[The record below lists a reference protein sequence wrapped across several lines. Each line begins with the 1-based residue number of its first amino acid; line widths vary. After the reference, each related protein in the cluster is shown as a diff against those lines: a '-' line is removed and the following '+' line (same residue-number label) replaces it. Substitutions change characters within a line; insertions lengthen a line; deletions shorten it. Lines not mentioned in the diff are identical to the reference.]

1 MRTQT
6 RTVLAVLALSV
17 LVALA
22 GCADSGS
29 NGPAEGPSAE
39 DIQAEATAAMENVSS
54 AAFTMDM
61 TVDSDQGSLSLQS
74 DGVMDIDNKRMR
86 MNMSL
91 ESQGQ
96 TIELTQYIIDQT
108 AYQQVDG
115 QWQSS
120 DVSGQDIWAEGNQ
133 LTMQQQMLEN
143 STVEVTGNDTV
154 DGNEVWVV
162 SIEPSDEAIQQFLTG
177 TGTGITENMDIESIS
192 FTQYVDTDTYHVRKL
207 DLSMDTTMQGES
219 ATMEMTMTFS
229 RFDESFD
236 IELPSGAR

>member
-1 MRTQT
+1 MRTQA
-6 RTVLAVLALSV
+6 RTVLAVLALSA

-29 NGPAEGPSAE
+29 SGPADGPSAE
-39 DIQAEATAAMENVSS
+39 DIQEEATAAMEEVSS

-74 DGVMDIDNKRMR
+74 DGVMDIDDKRMR

-133 LTMQQQMLEN
+133 LNMQQRMLEN

-177 TGTGITENMDIESIS
+177 TGTGVTENMDIESIS
-192 FTQYVDTDTYHVRKL
+192 FTQYVDTDTHHVRKL

>member
-17 LVALA
+17 LLALA

-29 NGPAEGPSAE
+29 TDPADGPTAEE
-39 DIQAEATAAMENVSS
+39 IQEEATATMDAVSS

-61 TVDSDQGSLSLQS
+61 TVDSEQGSLSLQS

-91 ESQGQ
+91 ESGGRSV
-96 TIELTQYIIDQT
+96 ELTQYIIDQT
-108 AYQQVDG
+108 AYQQLDG

-120 DVSGQDIWAEGNQ
+120 DVSGQDIWGEGNQ
-133 LTMQQQMLEN
+133 LNMQQEMLEN
-143 STVEVTGNDTV
+143 STLEVTGTDTV
-154 DGNEVWVV
+154 DGNEVWVI

-177 TGTGITENMDIESIS
+177 TGTGVTENMDIESVS
-192 FTQYVDTDTYHVRKL
+192 FTQYVDTDTHHVRQL
-207 DLSMDTTMQGES
+207 DLSMDTTIQGES
-219 ATMEMTMTFS
+219 ATLDMTMTFS
-229 RFDESFD
+229 RFDENFD
-236 IELPSGAR
+236 IQLPEEAR